1 MPPRDP
7 ATTNIMVAGAQSMGA
22 PGVIRSLGR
31 AGYRVHAVAGSEP
44 AIGLQS
50 LFAAR
55 RAIHP
60 PLAAPEF
67 GPWLTEYLE
76 GQKIEM
82 IVPGGGIAMEGHPAI
97 APFNHLFPVSHD
109 SSIRRRASK
118 YELFARLL
126 SGEDQHKAH
135 LPPMVLVD
143 FEQGLPSLSALS
155 GLGQPLFIKCDG
167 LFAKSSE
174 AGDRV
179 LRIADAETALAQ
191 LEALSKDYSKAVVQ
205 GFAPGVGVGAF
216 FLRWNDRIQARFM
229 HRRLHEMPHTG
240 GASSL
245 RESWWHEAICRDA
258 EAKLDRAGW
267 QGVAMVEYRW
277 DPTSVAFSLMEMNLR
292 FWGSLHLALY
302 AGVDFPKYL
311 AQCFFDEEPQ
321 APDSYPIG
329 LKCRNTVPFEFGYL
343 VSLWRDRN
351 VALAR
356 KLYSVIEAGTL
367 TLNPRVKNDLFF
379 PGDRDLY
386 WYRWGQFLK
395 TGQ

>member
-22 PGVIRSLGR
+22 LGVIRSLGR

-50 LFAAR
+50 RFATR

-67 GPWLTEYLE
+67 GPWLTDYLE

-82 IVPGGGIAMEGHPAI
+82 IVPGGGIAMEGHPTI
-97 APFNHLFPVSHD
+97 APFSHLFPVSHD
-109 SSIRRRASK
+109 STIRRRASK

-155 GLGQPLFIKCDG
+155 ELGQPLFIKCDG
-167 LFAKSSE
+167 VFAKSRE
-174 AGDRV
+174 GGDRV
-179 LRIADAETALAQ
+179 LRMADAEAALKR
-191 LEALSKDYSKAVVQ
+191 LESLGEDYSKAVVQ
-205 GFAPGVGVGAF
+205 GFVPGVGVGAF

-245 RESWWHEAICRDA
+245 RESWWHEAIYRDA
-258 EAKLDRAGW
+258 EAKLDRVGW

-277 DPTSVAFSLMEMNLR
+277 DPASDAFYLMEMNLR

-302 AGVDFPKYL
+302 AGIDFPKYL

-343 VSLWRDRN
+343 VSLWRDGD
-351 VALAR
+351 VAIAR
-356 KLYSVIEAGTL
+356 KLYSLLEAGTL
-367 TLNPRVKNDLFF
+367 TLDPRVKNDLFF
-379 PGDRDLY
+379 PGDRSLY
-386 WYRWGQFLK
+386 WQRWMQFIRNRN
-395 TGQ
+395 